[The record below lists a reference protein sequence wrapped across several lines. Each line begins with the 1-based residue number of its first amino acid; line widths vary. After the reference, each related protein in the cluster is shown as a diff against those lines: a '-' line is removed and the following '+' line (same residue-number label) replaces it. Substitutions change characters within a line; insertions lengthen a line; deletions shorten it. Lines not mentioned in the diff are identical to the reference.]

1 MKKHILLLHGALGCV
16 DQFRELKRILSQ
28 QFEVHAFNFDGHG
41 GATMTKNFSIDLFT
55 DNVHSFIQS
64 HNLDKVYIFGY
75 SMGGYVALNLEH
87 KYPGITQK
95 MITLGT
101 KFDWSPEFA
110 AKEVKMLN
118 PDKIEEK
125 VPKFANYLAQL
136 HGPENWKN
144 VVRQTANLMQD
155 LGNQPLL
162 DDQVLRSVQTGVV
175 VMLGSLD
182 TMVTKQESEHV
193 NNLLPSS
200 MLREIP
206 DFPHQIEKV
215 NKEQLA
221 SLITEIVNN

>member
-16 DQFRELKRILSQ
+16 DQFQELKRILSQ

-41 GATMTKNFSIDLFT
+41 GTTVTKDFSIDLFT
-55 DNVHSFIQS
+55 DNVHSFIRS
-64 HNLDKVYIFGY
+64 HDLKEVYIFGY

-87 KYPGITQK
+87 KYPGSAQK
-95 MITLGT
+95 IITLGT
-101 KFDWSPEFA
+101 KFDWFPEFA

-125 VPKFANYLAQL
+125 VPKFANYLEQL

-144 VVRQTANLMQD
+144 VVLQTGNLMRN

-162 DDQVLRSVQTGVV
+162 DDQVLGSIQTEVV
-175 VMLGSLD
+175 VLLGSLD
-182 TMVTKQESEHV
+182 TMVTKEESEHV
-193 NNLLPSS
+193 SNLLPSS
-200 MLREIP
+200 TLKEIL

-221 SLITEIVNN
+221 SFITNIINN